1 MAEYETAAIPDL
13 SIRSKIFTRG
23 MSGANMNLQMSEWS
37 YKDCFAGSLIDE
49 DTGESME
56 YRDLI
61 KKDKYLEVW
70 NTLFAN

>member
-1 MAEYETAAIPDL
+1 
-13 SIRSKIFTRG
+13 
-23 MSGANMNLQMSEWS
+23 MNLQMSEWS